1 MTDVGP
7 PHRQVAALSPNV
19 VRPLVGLLSVLFAV
33 GIVAV
38 AATMFRGGFSPGVPV
53 TVVAHRAGLVMNPD
67 AKVKMLGVEV
77 GKVESIEE
85 RPAGQAALHLSMYPS
100 QIHKIPAN
108 VVVDIASTT
117 VFGAKFV
124 QLLPP
129 KDPSPQSMHAGQVL
143 DGEHVTVEINTVFQQ
158 VVSVLSQIE
167 PAKLNET
174 LGAISRALSGRGN
187 TFGQGLAD
195 LDAALARMNPELP
208 ALSHDLAVAP
218 DVVRVYAETSPEL
231 LKTIENT
238 ARLGQTVVA
247 EQQNFDALLVSLI
260 GLSDVG
266 KPFVDDN
273 RAPLTD
279 AMRLLVPTT
288 RLTDDYNP
296 ALTCALT
303 GFADLG
309 SINALNSAGVLQSV
323 NFVWG
328 HERYRYPQDLPKVAA
343 KGGPRCE
350 VLPVKYQTHPKYVVT
365 DTGVNPWKYGNQG
378 LMWNSDLL
386 KQWLFG
392 PVDGPPRNSAQI
404 GQPG

>member
-1 MTDVGP
+1 MTDIGP
-7 PHRQVAALSPNV
+7 PRRRAAAMSANV
-19 VRPLVGLLSVLFAV
+19 VRPILGLLSIFFVA

-53 TVVAHRAGLVMNPD
+53 TVVSQRAGLVMNPD
-67 AKVKMLGVEV
+67 ARVRMLGVDV
-77 GKVESIEE
+77 GKVDSIEVL
-85 RPAGQAALHLSMYPS
+85 PNGHAALHLSMYPA
-100 QIHKIPAN
+100 QVHKIPAN
-108 VVVDIASTT
+108 VLVDIASTT

-129 KDPSPQSMHAGQVL
+129 KDPSSRSMYAGQVL
-143 DGEHVTVEINTVFQQ
+143 DGEHVTVEANTVFQQ
-158 VVSVLSQIE
+158 LVSVLSQIE

-174 LGAISRALSGRGN
+174 LGAMSRALSGRGDK
-187 TFGQGLAD
+187 FGQGLAD
-195 LDAALARMNPELP
+195 LDAALVKLNPELP
-208 ALSHDLAVAP
+208 ALSHDLTAAPGVAG
-218 DVVRVYAETSPEL
+218 VYADTAPAL
-231 LKTIENT
+231 LETIEHT
-238 ARLGQTVVA
+238 TKLSETVVA
-247 EQQNFDALLVSLI
+247 EQRNFDALLVSLI
-260 GLSDVG
+260 GLSDIG
-266 KPFVDDN
+266 NQFVADN
-273 RAPLTD
+273 RTPLAD
-279 AMRLLVPTT
+279 VMHLLVPTT

-309 SINALNSAGVLQSV
+309 STVPQNAAGVLQSV

-365 DTGVNPWKYGNQG
+365 DTGVNPWRYGNQG

-386 KQWLFG
+386 KQFLFG
-392 PVDGPPRNSAQI
+392 PIDGPPRNSAQI